1 MRRFLRKISP
11 FHGSLSVSIPFY
23 VTRPHGAS
31 GQTGAYSQSIWMT
44 LLLQLLVWS
53 NGVLWGIY
61 GLIQAVQ
68 HIF

>member
-1 MRRFLRKISP
+1 MRRLWRKISP
-11 FHGSLSVSIPFY
+11 FNGDMSAFIPYY

-44 LLLQLLVWS
+44 LLFQLLAWA

-61 GLIQAVQ
+61 GLIQAAQ
-68 HIF
+68 HIL